1 MSISMDNF
9 STFTTSASAT
19 RPVDSAG
26 KGPNSC
32 SALLITE
39 TAGSA
44 ARVKFYRSALAKP
57 GACVAA
63 DGAAGNCTVG
73 DHIVKVTYV
82 TAQGE
87 TELGTASNTLA
98 SAGSKKIELTGLP
111 TLSGA
116 GSELVTGRNIYM
128 TEAGGATFYKVDSG
142 AVTVPTI
149 ANNTATTYTI
159 DVDDVTLA
167 GYAAAPTANTSG
179 VLNADIRL
187 AASQSFYM
195 AFPNGAVSAY
205 LPRCEITTGAATSYL
220 YGK

>member
-1 MSISMDNF
+1 MNNL

-19 RPVDSAG
+19 RPVRAGDS

-32 SALLITE
+32 SALLVTE

-44 ARVKFYRSALAKP
+44 ACVKFYRSALAAP

-63 DGAAGNCTVG
+63 DGAAGNSTAG
-73 DHIVKVTYV
+73 NHLFKVTYV

-87 TELGTASNTLA
+87 TELGSVSNTLN
-98 SAGSKKIELTGLP
+98 SAGSKIMTLTGIP

-116 GSELVTGRNIYM
+116 GSELVTGRNVYM
-128 TEAGGATFYKVDSG
+128 TEAAGSTYYKVDSG
-142 AVTVPTI
+142 AVTVPTL
-149 ANNTATTYTI
+149 ADNTTTTLSVNI
-159 DVDDVTLA
+159 SDATLA

-187 AASQSFYM
+187 AASQTFYM

-220 YGK
+220 YGQ

>member
-1 MSISMDNF
+1 MSTMDNF
-9 STFTTSASAT
+9 FSTYTTTASAT

-39 TAGSA
+39 TAGAA

-57 GACVAA
+57 GACVGA
-63 DGAAGNCTVG
+63 DGAVGLCTVG
-73 DHIVKVTYV
+73 DHTVKVTYV

-87 TELGTASNTLA
+87 TEAGTASATIS
-98 SAGSKKIELTGLP
+98 SAGTVKINLTSIP
-111 TLSGA
+111 TLTGA
-116 GSELVTGRNIYM
+116 GSELVIGRNIYM
-128 TEAGGATFYKVDSG
+128 NEASGATWYKVDSG
-142 AVTVPTI
+142 AATVPTI
-149 ANNTATTYTI
+149 PDNTTTTYSVN
-159 DVDDVTLA
+159 VDDVTLA
-167 GYAAAPTANTSG
+167 GYVAAPSANTSG

-187 AASQSFYM
+187 AASQTFYM

-220 YGK
+220 YGQ